1 MFPELLQLFFHQ
13 DKTQSN
19 PLEYRMLH
27 LLDYEYVAAGL
38 IKVQVLLQT
47 VHICHLFVRS

>member
-1 MFPELLQLFFHQ
+1 MFQKLLQLFVHQ

-27 LLDYEYVAAGL
+27 LFYYEYVAAAL
-38 IKVQVLLQT
+38 IGVQVLLQT